1 MFFLLFLFNNKSYVF
16 IWLTRI
22 IYNYLDK
29 NDFKMCDFL
38 NSGLKV
44 KLKKLG
50 RINKKALYIQHFLNK
65 NQIIYLTQK
74 TGLVHLLFS
83 PKY

>member
-1 MFFLLFLFNNKSYVF
+1 
-16 IWLTRI
+16 
-22 IYNYLDK
+22 
-29 NDFKMCDFL
+29 MCDFL

-50 RINKKALYIQHFLNK
+50 RINKKALYIKHFLNK